1 MGEGGVMVFPLQEVS
16 QWIFSYTYLVLFPV
30 MVVEGPIITVIAGFL
45 VSVGHLN
52 GLAAYV
58 VLVVGDVTG
67 DSIYYAIGRWSK
79 GPLLGRWG
87 RFWGLTEWRLRQLE
101 TYFCRHKAKTLLIG
115 KWSHAIGA
123 PVLAAAGLA
132 RVPYGQFLAINFLAT
147 LPKTLLLLL
156 IGFYF
161 GRSYTKISTY
171 LDYTAIGM
179 IALASLL
186 VVLYVVMKVISKRFF
201 NKE

>member
-1 MGEGGVMVFPLQEVS
+1 MGKGEVMVIPLQEVA
-16 QWIFSYTYLVLFPV
+16 QWIFSYKYMVLFPV
-30 MVVEGPIITVIAGFL
+30 MVAEGPIITIIAGFL
-45 VSVGHLN
+45 VSLGHLN
-52 GLAAYV
+52 GLATYL

-79 GPLLGRWG
+79 GSLFGRWG
-87 RFWGLTEWRLRQLE
+87 RFLGITEKRLRQLE
-101 TYFCRHKAKTLLIG
+101 KYFYRHKTKTLLIG

-123 PVLAAAGLA
+123 PILAAAGLA
-132 RVPYGQFLAINFLAT
+132 RLPYEQFLAINFLAT

-161 GRSYTKISTY
+161 GRSYKRIATY
-171 LDYTAIGM
+171 LDYTAIAM

-186 VVLYVVMKVISKRFF
+186 VVLFVVMKVISRHFF
-201 NKE
+201 NRE

>member
-1 MGEGGVMVFPLQEVS
+1 METALMDPSLTQVV
-16 QWIFSYTYLVLFPV
+16 QWLLHYKYFVLFPI
-30 MVVEGPIITVIAGFL
+30 MVVEGPIITIIAGFL
-45 VSVGHLN
+45 VSLGHLDV
-52 GLAAYV
+52 LATYA

-79 GPLLGRWG
+79 GPVFGRWG
-87 RFWGLTEWRLRQLE
+87 RFLGLTEKRMKGLE
-101 TYFCRHKAKTLLIG
+101 TYFHHHKAKTLIIG
-115 KWSHAIGA
+115 KWSHAVGA

-161 GRSYTKISTY
+161 GRSYPRIATY
-171 LDYTAIGM
+171 LDYTAIAM
-179 IALASLL
+179 IALACFLA
-186 VVLYVVMKVISKRFF
+186 VLYVVMKMISKKFF
-201 NKE
+201 NKR